1 MNWRSMA
8 WLLLIV
14 AMLLPGGQLFAQPA
28 DDSTPASTAVLN
40 AQYPRVYPDGRV
52 LFRLAAPKAA
62 SVQLGGA
69 GLGAQ
74 TYDMVKG
81 EDGAWAV
88 TIPPAVPGFHYYWFI
103 VDGVQ
108 VNDPSSDT
116 FFGYGRPTSG
126 VEIPTPGEDF
136 YVPKNVPHG
145 QVRMVWYL
153 SKTTGEWR
161 RAMVYTP
168 PGYDLD
174 TKTRYPVLY
183 LQHGAGEDETGWTK
197 QGHENFILDNLI
209 AEKAAKP
216 MIVVNDR
223 GYAYRPGEKPPAPRT
238 APAAGRAAGAAG
250 RGADTTG
257 RGAAQPS
264 RAGAAPTAPA
274 GRGAGGMGASGVLS
288 PSTFESV
295 VIDDLIP
302 MIDRTFRTLSDR
314 DHRAMAGLSMGSMQ
328 AMSITLRNLDKFSW
342 IGFFSGST
350 VTGDLDTA
358 YNGVFKDAAAFNKRV
373 HLLWMGAGTAEAA
386 LVKRLDESDRLL
398 SSRGIRH
405 VIYTSD
411 LTAHEWHTWRRHLY
425 DFAPRLF

>member
-1 MNWRSMA
+1 MSLRSF
-8 WLLLIV
+8 LLSL
-14 AMLLPGGQLFAQPA
+14 ALLGALLPGAPLFAQPA
-28 DDSTPASTAVLN
+28 DDSSPSSTAVLN

-62 SVQLGGA
+62 LVQLGGA
-69 GLGAQ
+69 GLGAT

-81 EDGAWAV
+81 EDGAWTV
-88 TIPPAVPGFHYYWFI
+88 TTPPVVPGFHYYWFI

-126 VEIPTPGEDF
+126 VEVPSPGEDF
-136 YVPKNVPHG
+136 YFPKDVPHG

-153 SKTTGEWR
+153 SKTTGQWR

-197 QGHENFILDNLI
+197 QGHANFILDNLI
-209 AEKAAKP
+209 AEKKAKP

-223 GYAYRPGEKPPAPRT
+223 GYAYRPGEKPPAQAS

-250 RGADTTG
+250 RGAAGQPAAAAG
-257 RGAAQPS
+257 RAAG
-264 RAGAAPTAPA
+264 AGAAPAA
-274 GRGAGGMGASGVLS
+274 RGAGGMGASGVLS

-295 VIDDLIP
+295 IVDDLIP

-350 VTGDLDTA
+350 VTGDLETG
-358 YNGVFKDAAAFNKRV
+358 YKGVFKDAAAFNKRV

-386 LVKRLDESDRLL
+386 LMTRLADSEKLL
-398 SSRGIRH
+398 TERGIKH
-405 VIYTSD
+405 VIFKSD
-411 LTAHEWHTWRRHLY
+411 LTAHEWHTWRRHLH
-425 DFAPRLF
+425 DFAQRLF

>member
-1 MNWRSMA
+1 MSWRS
-8 WLLLIV
+8 LLLSL
-14 AMLLPGGQLFAQPA
+14 ALLGTLLPGAPLCAQPA
-28 DDSTPASTAVLN
+28 DESRPSSTAVLN
-40 AQYPRVYPDGRV
+40 AQSPRVYPDGRV
-52 LFRLAAPKAA
+52 LFRLVAPKAA
-62 SVQLGGA
+62 LVQLGGA
-69 GLGAQ
+69 GLGAA

-81 EDGAWAV
+81 EDGAWTV
-88 TIPPAVPGFHYYWFI
+88 TTPPVVPGFHYYWFV

-126 VEIPTPGEDF
+126 VEVPSPGEDF
-136 YVPKNVPHG
+136 YFPKDVPHG

-153 SKTTGEWR
+153 SKTTGQWR

-197 QGHENFILDNLI
+197 QGHANFILDNLI
-209 AEKAAKP
+209 ADKKAKP

-223 GYAYRPGEKPPAPRT
+223 GYAYRPGEKPPAQT
-238 APAAGRAAGAAG
+238 SAPAAGRAAGAAG
-250 RGADTTG
+250 RGAAGQPAAAAG
-257 RGAAQPS
+257 RA
-264 RAGAAPTAPA
+264 AGAAAAPA
-274 GRGAGGMGASGVLS
+274 ARGAGGMGASGVLS

-295 VIDDLIP
+295 IVDDLIP

-350 VTGDLDTA
+350 VTGDLETG

-386 LVKRLDESDRLL
+386 LMTRLADSDKLL
-398 SSRGIRH
+398 TERGIKH
-405 VIYTSD
+405 VIFTSD
-411 LTAHEWHTWRRHLY
+411 LTAHEWHTWRRHLH
-425 DFAPRLF
+425 DFAQRLF